1 MVNDIK
7 STLKVLTKST
17 TLGNSKTNLQY
28 HIKKKNGTINN
39 VPKIEYIFLYG

>member
-28 HIKKKNGTINN
+28 HIQKNGTINN